1 MSTQSA
7 RKFFQP
13 LAASFLLVFS
23 AATGFAQ
30 SDLTAV
36 AGTIHDPTGA
46 VVSGATVTVRN
57 QATGAER
64 KATTNANGNYSIPS
78 VPAGNV
84 DLIVEAAG
92 FKRYEQSGNS
102 LQANVT
108 ATLDATLT
116 LGQST
121 ETVQVTSEAP
131 PVQADSATLGRDITT
146 KQIQNLQ
153 LNGRNPY
160 FLSLLKPGVSGN
172 QAIGGFSF
180 SLNNG
185 LNVNGSRNGD
195 TLITQDGAVAVRTR
209 SNGTSIG
216 VADADSTQEVQV
228 LTSNY
233 NAEYGRAS
241 GGQIRL
247 VTKSGTRDFHG
258 SAYEYFRNSAL
269 DANSWARN
277 NSPDPTLNS
286 QPAPL
291 RFNQFGYNVGGPIFV
306 PRHFN
311 ADRNKVFFMF
321 GQEFLRY
328 RTAASNDLSSDQF
341 VPSLAMRRGDFS
353 ELLNPNNAFFGRA
366 RVITNPATNTPYPN
380 NVIPANQ
387 LSPNGLA
394 LLNVFP
400 TPNRSGLLN
409 YQQSASAP
417 QDQRKDTGSIDIVP
431 GNNHYVRFRVLNYSY
446 SQVIPFATGYDVIP
460 QLFNRPNQTVSANW
474 TWNVNPT
481 VVNEFLVSASRDQVY
496 IDIDRSNG
504 LYNRNLYGINYPY
517 LFAAGKNIPE
527 KIPSIALNGPFGELS
542 GLPYPSSSKGPIYD
556 ISDNVTKVAGNH
568 TLKAGF
574 LFERAGQNDYDQI
587 NVQGVPGGTNN
598 QNGRFVFQDNTAGGT
613 GLGIAN
619 AAIGKFDTYAE
630 LGNRSYTPYR
640 GFMYEWFVQDS
651 WKITPKL
658 HIDYGLRQS
667 IIIPYYSIWR
677 NMAVFDPSYYNP
689 AQAVRVDPASGRPI
703 AGSGNPYNGVVI
715 PGSGFPA
722 SAHGLVLAD
731 DYPFYQSG
739 VLNLFHNLPK
749 SYSDTHPGRGLQ
761 PRLGIAYSFTPK
773 TVIRGGLG
781 RYLSRIGVSDSV
793 FLGGNPPFQPSAS
806 VSNGLVDNPGGI
818 GQNTFPLPLTSQSR
832 TFLNPEAYSW
842 NLAVQREVGFQTTVE
857 VAYVG
862 RRGLHLPQ
870 ETNVNQLQ
878 VGTTFANP
886 GINEDALRPYK
897 GFGSIRSTDNVA
909 SSIYH
914 GLQVDVNR
922 RFSNG
927 FLFGLAY
934 TFSKSMDTGSSARD
948 VMPNSY
954 GSRSLLYGFSNFD
967 RRHVLVFNFI
977 WELPFLKDSKTFAGK
992 VLGGWQLTEISQFQT
1007 GTPVSVMTTEDIAGV
1022 GAGSGNPGEGNDG
1035 FGTRYLVNG
1044 NIPQTGQFGDTG
1056 QWYAFQN
1063 GVNIIRPANGTFSN
1077 QRSRNIF
1084 FQPGFQNWSAGLFKS
1099 FHITEAQS
1107 VTARFEVFN
1116 WLNHPNWGGETGG
1129 GLQVNPTG
1137 SNFGRVVTKGG
1148 QRNLQISLRYS
1159 F

>member
-1 MSTQSA
+1 M
-7 RKFFQP
+7 
-13 LAASFLLVFS
+13 
-23 AATGFAQ
+23 
-30 SDLTAV
+30 
-36 AGTIHDPTGA
+36 
-46 VVSGATVTVRN
+46 
-57 QATGAER
+57 ATGAER
-64 KATTNANGNYSIPS
+64 KATTNAGGNYSIPS
-78 VPAGNV
+78 FPAGNI
-84 DLIVEAAG
+84 DMIVEAPG
-92 FKRYEQSGNS
+92 FKRYEQAGNN

-160 FLSLLKPGVSGN
+160 NLSLLKPGVSGN
-172 QAIGGFSF
+172 RAIGGFQF
-180 SLNNG
+180 GLDNG

-209 SNGTSIG
+209 SNGNSIG
-216 VADADSTQEVQV
+216 VADADATQEVQI

-241 GGQIRL
+241 GGQIRV

-269 DANSWARN
+269 DANTWARN

-286 QPAPL
+286 QAAPL
-291 RFNQFGYNVGGPIFV
+291 RFNQFGYNIGGPLFV
-306 PRHFN
+306 PKHFN
-311 ADRNKVFFMF
+311 ADRNKLFFMF
-321 GQEFLRY
+321 SQEFVRY
-328 RTAASNDLSSDQF
+328 RIAATNNLSTNQF
-341 VPSLAMRRGDFS
+341 VPSAAMRRGDFS
-353 ELLNPNNAFFGRA
+353 ELLNPSNPFYRAA
-366 RVITNPATNTPYPN
+366 RVVRNPVTNTPYPN
-380 NVIPANQ
+380 NVIPTAQ

-400 TPNRSGLLN
+400 AANRSGILN
-409 YQQSASAP
+409 YQESGSRR
-417 QDQRKDTGSIDIVP
+417 QDQRKDTGSVDIVP
-431 GNNHYVRFRVLNYSY
+431 GNNHYVRFRLLNYSFKD
-446 SQVIPFATGYDVIP
+446 VDPFASGYAVIP
-460 QLFNRPNQTVSANW
+460 QLFDRPNQTVSANW
-474 TWNVNPT
+474 TWNASPT
-481 VVNEFLVSASRDQVY
+481 VVNEMLVSASRDQVY
-496 IDIDRSNG
+496 IDIDRTNG
-504 LYNRNLYGINYPY
+504 RYNRNTYGINYPF
-517 LFAAGKNIPE
+517 LFATGKNIPE
-527 KIPSIALNGPFGELS
+527 KIPSIALNGPFAELS

-556 ISDNVTKVAGNH
+556 ISDNITKVAGNH

-598 QNGRFVFQDNTAGGT
+598 QNGRFVFQDNTVGGT

-619 AAIGKFDTYAE
+619 AAIGRFDTYAE
-630 LGNRSYTPYR
+630 LGTRSYTPYR
-640 GFMYEWFVQDS
+640 GFMYEWFLQDS

-667 IIIPYYSIWR
+667 IVIPYYSIWR

-689 AQAVRVDPASGRPI
+689 AQAVRVDPTTGRPI

-722 SAHGLVLAD
+722 SAHGRVLAD
-731 DYPFYQSG
+731 DYPLYQSG

-749 SYSDTHPGRGLQ
+749 SYSDTHPGQGLQ
-761 PRLGIAYSFTPK
+761 PRLGIAYAITPK

-806 VSNGLVDNPGGI
+806 VSNGLVDNPGGV

-832 TFLNPEAYSW
+832 TFYNPEAYSW
-842 NLAVQREVGFQTTVE
+842 NVAVQREIGFQTTVE

-878 VGTTFANP
+878 PGARFANP
-886 GINEDALRPYK
+886 GVNEDALRPYK
-897 GFGSIRSTDNVA
+897 GFGSIRTTDNVA

-922 RFSNG
+922 RFAKG
-927 FLFGLAY
+927 FMFGLAY
-934 TFSKSMDTGSSARD
+934 TFAKSMDTGSNTRD
-948 VMPNSY
+948 VLPNTY
-954 GSRSLLYGFSNFD
+954 GSRNLQYGFSDFD
-967 RRHVLVFNFI
+967 RRHVAVINFI
-977 WELPFLKDSKTFAGK
+977 WELPFFRDTNTLTGK
-992 VLGGWQLTEISQFQT
+992 ILGGWQITEISQFQT

-1022 GAGSGNPGEGNDG
+1022 GAGSGNPGVANNG

-1044 NIPQTGQFGDTG
+1044 NIPQSAQFGDTG

-1063 GVNIIRPANGTFSN
+1063 GVNILPPANGTFSN

-1099 FHITEAQS
+1099 FHITEAQF
-1107 VTARFEVFN
+1107 VTARFEAFN

-1129 GLQVNPTG
+1129 GLQVNPTAG
-1137 SNFGRVVTKGG
+1137 NFGRVVTKGSN
-1148 QRNLQISLRYS
+1148 RNLQISLRYT